1 MESKTIE
8 KLEFNKV
15 LEKVS
20 SYAITYS
27 GKEMVLRLKPL
38 ESKEEIEKQVGL
50 VSEASI
56 LLYRKGTA
64 PISEIADIK
73 EHLKKLNSSLFLTAG
88 QLLDLVKLLIIS
100 RSLREYFFSTE
111 IDMSE
116 FPLLTNLFNNLYVN
130 ESIEKAISS
139 AIIDENTIDDNAS
152 KELAGI
158 RKAIKSKETE
168 IRNKLNQLIHSKYV
182 QEPVI
187 TKRLEPMK
195 WKQI

>member
-20 SYAITYS
+20 NYAITYS
-27 GKEMVLRLKPL
+27 GKEMVLAIKPL

-73 EHLKKLNSSLFLTAG
+73 EHLKKFSNFCILISKIKQSSL
-88 QLLDLVKLLIIS
+88 VII
-100 RSLREYFFSTE
+100 
-111 IDMSE
+111 
-116 FPLLTNLFNNLYVN
+116 
-130 ESIEKAISS
+130 
-139 AIIDENTIDDNAS
+139 
-152 KELAGI
+152 
-158 RKAIKSKETE
+158 
-168 IRNKLNQLIHSKYV
+168 
-182 QEPVI
+182 
-187 TKRLEPMK
+187 
-195 WKQI
+195 